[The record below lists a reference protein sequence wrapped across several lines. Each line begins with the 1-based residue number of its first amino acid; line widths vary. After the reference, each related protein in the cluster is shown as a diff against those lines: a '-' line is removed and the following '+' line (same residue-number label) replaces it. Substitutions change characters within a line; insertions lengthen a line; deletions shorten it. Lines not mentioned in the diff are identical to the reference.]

1 MYLYFYVDKKP
12 QRLDLQRL
20 LAPIE
25 YQWRVIGE
33 ALQIKHG
40 AIKSLEYNPSYT
52 DTLRLSEV
60 LQKWM
65 DQKPTFV
72 SWRTIIEAIEKSPV
86 NNSSIAEEIRQF
98 LSQPNVMSSYTG
110 QLK

>member
-1 MYLYFYVDKKP
+1 MYLCFYADKKP
-12 QRLDLQRL
+12 RRLDLQKL

-40 AIKSLEYNPSYT
+40 ELSPLNTS

-60 LQKWM
+60 LQLWM
-65 DQKPTFV
+65 DQKPAFV
-72 SWRTIIEAIEKSPV
+72 SWRTIIEAIEKPSV
-86 NNSSIAEEIRQF
+86 NNSAIAEEIRQF
-98 LSQPNVMSSYTG
+98 LSKPNVISSYTD
-110 QLK
+110 